1 MPMNISAPPA
11 IPQVKELLAENGY
24 EIAELENGLLRA
36 RDLDTGVSL
45 QVALE
50 GHVLYMS
57 VTLTSVPERAITPDL
72 MRKMLGAGNGISTSA
87 FKLIEKDGK
96 VVITLSSFCTLQ
108 NMGPEDQDDVLSLA
122 GYLMAD
128 LLEARNLLEP
138 VLRSSVLR

>member
-1 MPMNISAPPA
+1 MATNISETPA
-11 IPQVKELLAENGY
+11 IPQVKQLLAENGY
-24 EIAELENGLLRA
+24 EVAELENGLLRA

-50 GHVLYMS
+50 GNVLYVS
-57 VTLTSVPERAITPDL
+57 VTLTSVAAAAITPDV
-72 MRKMLGAGNGISTSA
+72 MRRMLAAGNGISTSA
-87 FKLIEKDGK
+87 FKLIERDGK

-128 LLEARNLLEP
+128 MLEARNLLEP
-138 VLRSSVLR
+138 VLLSSALS